1 MAAAVAASMGN
12 MSPLGI
18 LVVSVFCVTACRASS
33 FSPPSA
39 WQPSWLSLESDMKI
53 AGTHPPQDT
62 SPNTDREETCSPWM
76 LLPQQPCLNRPPAR
90 GPPSPNLFTILL
102 KSAVLRAPQLRTK
115 LSAVTKQLHTS
126 TPGLSRCSLTTPG
139 SVAAR

>member
-53 AGTHPPQDT
+53 AGTHPPKRHLPIQT
-62 SPNTDREETCSPWM
+62 ERRHVPHGCCYRSSHAQTD
-76 LLPQQPCLNRPPAR
+76 PP
-90 GPPSPNLFTILL
+90 PEVPHHQIHLQS
-102 KSAVLRAPQLRTK
+102 
-115 LSAVTKQLHTS
+115 
-126 TPGLSRCSLTTPG
+126 C
-139 SVAAR
+139 